1 MDVAREF
8 AGTRKMSELLVGP
21 EAFCTATTP
30 NREKFLTMLDKCY
43 QRDQLFSDW
52 FATFMRHA
60 TDYRA
65 LHGELTG
72 EMLQWNEVGPA
83 KGSGLPGVE

>member
-1 MDVAREF
+1 
-8 AGTRKMSELLVGP
+8 
-21 EAFCTATTP
+21 
-30 NREKFLTMLDKCY
+30 MLDKCY

-65 LHGELTG
+65 LHGELTD
-72 EMLQWNEVGPA
+72 EMLQWNEVGSA
-83 KGSGLPGVE
+83 RGSGLPGVE